1 MYLSHTTM
9 TDLRDRK
16 NIEGKTFLV
25 YHLKVVVHKSTALPL
40 TETDLLFQDTF

>member
-1 MYLSHTTM
+1 M

-16 NIEGKTFLV
+16 NVGEGKTFSV
-25 YHLKVVVHKSTALPL
+25 YHFKVVVHKSTALPL